1 MKIIL
6 DTGEE
11 TSEKCFQKS
20 DERLKNEGSLSLGSD
35 EEDVT
40 EETRLGSRIQKLNA
54 QGAKHRQESEM
65 TLVEVG
71 H

>member
-1 MKIIL
+1 M
-6 DTGEE
+6 
-11 TSEKCFQKS
+11 
-20 DERLKNEGSLSLGSD
+20 SLGSD